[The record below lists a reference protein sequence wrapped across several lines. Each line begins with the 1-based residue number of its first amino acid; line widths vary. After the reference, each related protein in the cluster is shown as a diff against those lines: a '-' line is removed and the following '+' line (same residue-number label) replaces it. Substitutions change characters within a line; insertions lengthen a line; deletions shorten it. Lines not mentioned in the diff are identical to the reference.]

1 MFYHTLTASTLQYKR
16 SARATALQQSS
27 LRAIYIII
35 ITIAIRRAVVG

>member
-16 SARATALQQSS
+16 SARATVLQQPS

-35 ITIAIRRAVVG
+35 IIAIRRAVVG